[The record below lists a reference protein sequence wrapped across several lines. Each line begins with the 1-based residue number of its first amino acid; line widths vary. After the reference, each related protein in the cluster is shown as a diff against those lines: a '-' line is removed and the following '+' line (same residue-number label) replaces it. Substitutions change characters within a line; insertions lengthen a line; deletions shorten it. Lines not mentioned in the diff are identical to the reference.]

1 MKKFICLVLAV
12 LLVAASVAVL
22 YSDVMYRLFDKEQ
35 VNEFYDNL
43 GKNKLPDDEIDTEE
57 QSAES
62 GGIEKLG
69 LVFFPLYP
77 SIYNLFVTYVPAIN
91 EGDVNELSEAGNA
104 AREITKQEDFLTA
117 LYNLLII
124 ALLSIPVYMLFRFI
138 PFNTLYAAADES
150 FMLARPLYRGLV
162 CCGCSVVTITGTW
175 FLYHSAV
182 YETLYKKLID
192 WAEKLTAT
200 KVVMNVTNIVILV
213 VIAVVLIAI
222 LKRTV
227 FRGSIVKSV
236 LLAVLRGVLFVVVFA
251 LANAFIAVRGFTWYA
266 VLFAVLFILIVGI
279 VDMLIDP
286 AKESRKAA

>member
-43 GKNKLPDDEIDTEE
+43 GKNMLGDEE
-57 QSAES
+57 QPAEN

-69 LVFFPLYP
+69 LDFFPLYP

-91 EGDVNELSEAGNA
+91 DGDVNELTEAGNA
-104 AREITKQEDFLTA
+104 AKEMTKQEDFLTA

-138 PFNTLYAAADES
+138 PFNTLYAAADNS
-150 FMLARPLYRGLV
+150 FVLARPLYRGLV
-162 CCGCSVVTITGTW
+162 CCACSIVTITGTW
-175 FLYHSAV
+175 FLYHSAI

-192 WAEKLTAT
+192 WVQQASAAKFAI
-200 KVVMNVTNIVILV
+200 NITNIVIIA
-213 VIAVVLIAI
+213 VIAIALIAI

-236 LLAVLRGVLFVVVFA
+236 LLAVLRGVLFVIVFG

-266 VLFAVLFILIVGI
+266 VLFAVLFVIVVGI
-279 VDMLIDP
+279 VDMLLDP
-286 AKESRKAA
+286 AKENKKAA